1 MIDVGNEAQV
11 KEQKITKKMIR
22 GQELADLKEILSYP
36 YGRRFL
42 WRMLAWCGIFKLS
55 FSEENNLT
63 NFKEGMRNT
72 GLMLLSE
79 CELAEPN
86 MYLLMQK
93 EASDKNLNER
103 DK

>member
-1 MIDVGNEAQV
+1 
-11 KEQKITKKMIR
+11 
-22 GQELADLKEILSYP
+22 
-36 YGRRFL
+36 
-42 WRMLAWCGIFKLS
+42 MLVWCGVFKLS
-55 FSEENNLT
+55 FSQDEDTLT

-93 EASDKNLNER
+93 EASDRNLKER